1 MFNPAYPFTKEL
13 LESFVVKEVKHF
25 VKSTYNRGI
34 SGAVQQ
40 AYLIS
45 HYHDK
50 PEAERHFNAIS
61 HDVNR
66 TIFDIDKPEDLERLK
81 KETEASIEQVTFSKL
96 IHPENE
102 KRATEK
108 FRDNTKRYLFNNTNW
123 DLKGRITIYP
133 KLYFQLGELYVRIS
147 HQGETISMKFTEL
160 ENS

>member
-25 VKSTYNRGI
+25 VKSTYKRGI
-34 SGAVQQ
+34 SGTIKQG
-40 AYLIS
+40 YLIS

-50 PEAERHFNAIS
+50 AEAERHFNAIA
-61 HDVNR
+61 HDPNR
-66 TIFDIDKPEDLERLK
+66 DIFDTDRPEDLERLK
-81 KETEASIEQVTFSKL
+81 KETEPSIEQIIFSKL

-102 KRATEK
+102 KKATEK

-123 DLKGRITIYP
+123 DLKGRVTIYP

-147 HQGETISMKFTEL
+147 HQGETISMKFHEL